1 MSAPVEAAL
10 SVSAAV
16 EAPSAVAAPAEEVL
30 LRIDS
35 FIKVDEQYFEQAG
48 SAGSS
53 SASSSLVGGGQAAGS
68 VSKATGSL
76 SSSPKEKQ
84 RVGTSRRQAPSAVA
98 ASAEAPLAVAA
109 AAAAEAPLAV
119 AAAAAA
125 EAPAGALLDRP
136 APTTKTWREAVG
148 RESGRDGYVFGD
160 LTRSVVG
167 RLRGDA
173 KLTGTM
179 GTEGAPS
186 RQTAA
191 TRTGTSTDEEVVD
204 PAVAAQLA
212 EWRQRTAA
220 ASGAVSG
227 TSSPHASNTP
237 TPPPSPPDSYAAVDT
252 QSKPDG
258 CGYAASE
265 YAASEDASF
274 ESAPD
279 KAPGPVLSWPPGPVL
294 DPVRMA
300 PPTVASTA
308 AAPTAAAP
316 TTAAPSTTA
325 TATTMGHRLRAAGL
339 HARARLLYA
348 YLPYDRST
356 WQTMQSPAS
365 LMIMVLASW
374 PSWATRT
381 IFFAVLLLLLLLDL
395 DEYQVIELDGLDDL
409 ALPCLTFHSSTIDGE
424 CH

>member
-84 RVGTSRRQAPSAVA
+84 RVRTSRRQ
-98 ASAEAPLAVAA
+98 APLAVAA

-148 RESGRDGYVFGD
+148 RESGRDGYIFGD

-265 YAASEDASF
+265 YAASDDASF

-381 IFFAVLLLLLLLDL
+381 IFFAVLLLLLLDL

-409 ALPCLTFHSSTIDGE
+409 ARPCLTFHSSTIDGE

>member
-1 MSAPVEAAL
+1 M
-10 SVSAAV
+10 
-16 EAPSAVAAPAEEVL
+16 
-30 LRIDS
+30 
-35 FIKVDEQYFEQAG
+35 
-48 SAGSS
+48 
-53 SASSSLVGGGQAAGS
+53 
-68 VSKATGSL
+68 
-76 SSSPKEKQ
+76 
-84 RVGTSRRQAPSAVA
+84 
-98 ASAEAPLAVAA
+98 AA

-148 RESGRDGYVFGD
+148 RESGRDGYLFGD

-409 ALPCLTFHSSTIDGE
+409 ARPCLTFHSSTIDGE